1 MARRPGAGGRDGRP
15 LRGRVRHRRGPAGA
29 ALAEPPDR
37 LRVGRGEPR
46 ALSRAPRRLPP
57 PDAVPRRPPHR
68 RPAARRRAPE
78 RRRPRGDR
86 RHRGGHLRGLRP
98 PHGGH
103 EGEARPRRLGS
114 LAPRGPVRRDPRPRR
129 RGDRPRRSPPSVLT
143 RRSHP
148 EGSQMPRTRTRTSP
162 LLAATLSAGLA
173 LAGCGRSPHATQP
186 PATPPTAAGRA
197 PAGPEASSPSHLV
210 EPERVRYAPRV
221 AASGTLK
228 ASHASALAMSVP
240 GTLLS
245 VAVRRGEEVRAG
257 ALLASLDDGAA
268 AAAAKQGEAAVAAAQ
283 AQLALAEDAFGRVA
297 RIREQEGASEAQAFQ
312 ARAQRD
318 LARAQLAAAG
328 AQLDQARVNL
338 AHHHLRAPFAGVVTR
353 VPDGVGITV
362 APGGP
367 LVTLVSTRQLVLE
380 TSLTQEEAAE
390 VRAGAKVLVVV
401 PATGARCADAT
412 VSVVVPAVDV
422 ATNRV
427 PVEVTVDRR

>member
-1 MARRPGAGGRDGRP
+1 
-15 LRGRVRHRRGPAGA
+15 
-29 ALAEPPDR
+29 
-37 LRVGRGEPR
+37 
-46 ALSRAPRRLPP
+46 
-57 PDAVPRRPPHR
+57 
-68 RPAARRRAPE
+68 
-78 RRRPRGDR
+78 
-86 RHRGGHLRGLRP
+86 
-98 PHGGH
+98 
-103 EGEARPRRLGS
+103 
-114 LAPRGPVRRDPRPRR
+114 
-129 RGDRPRRSPPSVLT
+129 
-143 RRSHP
+143 
-148 EGSQMPRTRTRTSP
+148 MPRTRTSP

-197 PAGPEASSPSHLV
+197 PAGPEASSPAHLV

-390 VRAGAKVLVVV
+390 VQAGAKVLVVV
-401 PATGARCADAT
+401 PATGARTADAT
-412 VSVVVPAVDV
+412 VSVVVPAVDA

-427 PVEVTVDRR
+427 PVEVTVPNGDGRFLANAFARAELPRGAERAAFRVPAAALVQREGGYAAWVAGADARARALPVRLLAEEGDFAVVLPEGGAWPAGLRVVEAPPLGIADGTLVAEAGR